1 MIKLWT
7 CCRPAR
13 SVWCIQT
20 RYHSDLAPIRALE
33 AALASDEFSK
43 VARVRMPADYGKQY
57 MADLVIYQFKTEV
70 PLGRVAP
77 KMQFMRLGRVLQVRR
92 KIIGSH

>member
-1 MIKLWT
+1 
-7 CCRPAR
+7 
-13 SVWCIQT
+13 
-20 RYHSDLAPIRALE
+20 
-33 AALASDEFSK
+33 
-43 VARVRMPADYGKQY
+43 MPADYGKQY